1 MKPSKSKS
9 TGASLNG
16 SEPTGSST
24 DQTQT
29 NSAVNTS
36 SESESNHLSIP
47 PEGFLPPHFAK
58 FRSIITKNQ
67 VELPFMAEYELI
79 ELIYEVWSAG
89 FKERSNM
96 SNKWM

>member
-24 DQTQT
+24 DQTPT

-36 SESESNHLSIP
+36 SESESNQQSIQP
-47 PEGFLPPHFAK
+47 DGLVTPR
-58 FRSIITKNQ
+58 FRKMREILIKHQ
-67 VELPFMAEYELI
+67 IKLPFMCEYELI
-79 ELIYEVWSAG
+79 ELIYETWNAG
-89 FKERSNM
+89 FNERNNM
-96 SNKWM
+96 SKKWI

>member
-29 NSAVNTS
+29 NSVKTTL
-36 SESESNHLSIP
+36 SESASNRRSIP
-47 PEGFLPPHFAK
+47 PEGYLPPHFAK
-58 FRSIITKNQ
+58 LRSIMEQHK
-67 VELPFMAEYELI
+67 VELPFMAEIELI
-79 ELIYEVWSAG
+79 ELIYEVWNAG
-89 FKERSNM
+89 FKERG
-96 SNKWM
+96 KIYQ